1 MDNKS
6 IRIPVEVFRS
16 PLIGIAACF
25 CALAAALGIPGTVMM
40 FDREYRTY
48 LMEDMMAGGI
58 TSAQVLQNYTLIHG
72 AFLGI
77 CVLCSAVLFICLLM
91 VLSGK
96 AAKGLS
102 SISTGAQW
110 LLWGVNGGGIVLA
123 VLYVYRFVRYVV
135 LCFSVRDGL
144 YPLYAMVISEA
155 LTGAL
160 AGFAFVQLRR
170 FLNCVCD
177 SGASMAYTLSTGK
190 LDSYSIPGFTAVGFF
205 LLGLLCLT
213 LAADQ
218 FVTVTAAYDYIRGYY
233 KLLVSE
239 NPVQLCTA
247 ACFFC
252 CAVADMLLFAYLKR
266 YKRICERALY
276 ENRKKILGR

>member
-1 MDNKS
+1 MEDKK
-6 IRIPVEVFRS
+6 IRISVEVLGS
-16 PLIGIAACF
+16 PLIGIIAGF
-25 CALAAALGIPGTVMM
+25 CALAAVLGIPGTVMI
-40 FDREYRTY
+40 FDQDYRAY
-48 LMEDMMAGGI
+48 LMKDMIAGGI
-58 TSAQVLQNYTLIHG
+58 TSTQVLQNYTLIHG

-77 CVLCSAVLFICLLM
+77 CVLCSAALFICLLM
-91 VLSGK
+91 VLLGRG
-96 AAKGLS
+96 AKGLS
-102 SISTGAQW
+102 MISTGAQW
-110 LLWGVNGGGIVLA
+110 LLWGVNGGGIILA
-123 VLYVYRFVRYVV
+123 VLYVYRFVRYVI
-135 LCFSVRDGL
+135 LCLSIREGL

-177 SGASMAYTLSTGK
+177 SGASMAYTLATGK
-190 LDSYSIPGFTAVGFF
+190 LDSYSIPSFTAVGFF

-213 LAADQ
+213 LATDQ
-218 FVTVTAAYDYIRGYY
+218 LVTVTAAYDYIRGYY

-239 NPVQLCTA
+239 NPIQLCTA

-252 CAVADMLLFAYLKR
+252 CAVADILLFAYLKR

-276 ENRKKILGR
+276 EDRKKILGR